1 MAFIKLICPN
11 CNGQIQHKNEK
22 MFKCPFCET
31 ELLLKE
37 NNVYYV
43 DQSVHHYHGT
53 APARAAAPARPKPK
67 GSVTIYLLIV
77 FAALFCFLWLANQS
91 GNTSKPGVAY
101 SVRSEPESEV
111 LQFFLKDIFGKVE
124 AAPTEEELASI
135 RYLSADKRDYQ
146 WHFTYSFDDPFT
158 NEQAQMLN
166 YTIEDKLLNT
176 QKIEQKDFEAF
187 RGLTMLDLK
196 GEYDISQAQN
206 VSFSHMEGLKGYSAG
221 FNESF
226 SSFSNYFGDPSKL
239 LELTTQIRSNAEL
252 NMLLKFSN
260 LRSLAITYV
269 GEDVTDFHLLQQ
281 LPLRSLSIGTVD
293 DLKWVSSFNSLES
306 LAIMSSE
313 ATDFSSLFALSG
325 LRELTFDG
333 VPNLKSIDFVKNM
346 PNLNSL
352 DMTRVDIVSLEA
364 LRDKASLTTLRLSS
378 VGSLESLDAINSLT
392 SLSQLFISGYY
403 ENVPALKLPLV
414 REAELP
420 GAFVSAFQGPAVQ
433 SLTLHL
439 GSGGG
444 DGTELTKFPKL
455 TELSLVGSGS
465 MVQVEALNQLPALRT
480 IHASETSFYEDTYA
494 LFQLKNVTALS
505 CLKCTFSMQDDKPFK
520 NDTLEHLTI
529 DASYYLVN
537 NENVQ
542 NLDRVTPYLA
552 GLTGLRSFTLQD
564 SSIQSLDFT
573 SGFQKLEVL
582 HVENN
587 AIASVDPLVSLA
599 NLKRVYLT
607 GNPVQNKT
615 VLGSERLVY

>member
-11 CNGQIQHKNEK
+11 CNGQIEHKNEK

-158 NEQAQMLN
+158 NEQAQILN

-293 DLKWVSSFNSLES
+293 DLKWVSSLNSLES

-352 DMTRVDIVSLEA
+352 DMNRVDIVSLEA

-403 ENVPALKLPLV
+403 ENVPALTLPLV
-414 REAELP
+414 RVAELP
-420 GAFVSAFQGPAVQ
+420 GAFVSAFQGPAVH

-439 GSGGG
+439 GSGGV

-537 NENVQ
+537 NESVQ